1 MRKECFIAG
10 IAHSCWSMGSY
21 KDEIGLEFS
30 AEVVPTHHRYLS
42 SGGPLP
48 RFNPGKLV
56 SEMEDATSWRFGKG
70 SLVVF
75 PSSSPGH
82 SVSFFLFGKGFAVTD
97 PIHPQRPGP
106 HMLTCLG
113 LRQDSTFLLGTT
125 AHRMAGRLP
134 KEKADGFHSPLRE
147 AHIQQGLTGPQSAPQ
162 PRARR
167 PCRLCS

>member
-1 MRKECFIAG
+1 MGKECFIAG

-30 AEVVPTHHRYLS
+30 AEEAPTHHRYLS

-97 PIHPQRPGP
+97 LIQPQRPGP
-106 HMLTCLG
+106 HMLTCLD

-125 AHRMAGRLP
+125 AHRMAAASSEGKSRWL
-134 KEKADGFHSPLRE
+134 
-147 AHIQQGLTGPQSAPQ
+147 PQ
-162 PRARR
+162 PTAGGPHPARSNW
-167 PCRLCS
+167 PTVSATA